1 MESALTYAR
10 RYGLFTLVGITGE
23 DDLDAPD
30 LGAGARIVADPP
42 SRNGNG
48 VGPEDAPP
56 APISKS
62 KIFVAKAPP
71 VGSGK
76 PKLVLTARPVLAT
89 EQSGA

>member
-30 LGAGARIVADPP
+30 LGAGARIFADPP

-56 APISKS
+56 ARISKS